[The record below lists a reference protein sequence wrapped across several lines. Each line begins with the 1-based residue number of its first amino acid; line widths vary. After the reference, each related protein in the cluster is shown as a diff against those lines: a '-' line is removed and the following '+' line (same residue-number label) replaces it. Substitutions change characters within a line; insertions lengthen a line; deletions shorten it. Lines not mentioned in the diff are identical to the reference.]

1 MFGVQ
6 RSVEI
11 VGLTF
16 VAPVMAIKG
25 DLAPELVRPIGLPGM
40 TQVAAE
46 ATTAAVSSGWWYPI
60 LLITGAFSAGLAVA
74 NMLPLPALD
83 GGRLLF
89 VAIEAVRGQRVSPE
103 REGLIHLVGMVV
115 LLSLMVF
122 ISFYDLVVPP
132 VGRGDPQRWFDAGT
146 IETDGFPA
154 IVLSLAGQQRG
165 QQSRIGSVGAVLV
178 PDADF
183 VQQAYDEARL
193 TMFSLEVA
201 VDGVGPTTAYFSA
214 EQKRFVVGFSR
225 YRVRLY
231 NTTDKTVTAN
241 LYAYLTE

>member
-1 MFGVQ
+1 VKRPRRLLLVVGTGV
-6 RSVEI
+6 
-11 VGLTF
+11 
-16 VAPVMAIKG
+16 
-25 DLAPELVRPIGLPGM
+25 LALALF
-40 TQVAAE
+40 
-46 ATTAAVSSGWWYPI
+46 
-60 LLITGAFSAGLAVA
+60 LL
-74 NMLPLPALD
+74 LPAGRALSQEVLEVMVRNWPESFKVKGPVEVT
-83 GGRLLF
+83 GGPIRRAALVERL
-89 VAIEAVRGQRVSPE
+89 
-103 REGLIHLVGMVV
+103 
-115 LLSLMVF
+115 
-122 ISFYDLVVPP
+122 DLVVPP
-132 VGRGDPQRWFDAGT
+132 VGRADPQRWFDAGT
-146 IETDGFPA
+146 IETDGYPA

-193 TMFSLEVA
+193 TLFSLEVA
-201 VDGVGPTTAYFSA
+201 VDGVGPTTPYFSA